1 MVPLS
6 SSKNVPIKAAESL
19 MCDACTPYSWGR
31 DVVCVGAG
39 VRVGGEEGR
48 EGKGCEG
55 KEPVMNLHL
64 KIGPSLQAFHW
75 QLNIGGT
82 DS

>member
-1 MVPLS
+1 
-6 SSKNVPIKAAESL
+6 
-19 MCDACTPYSWGR
+19 
-31 DVVCVGAG
+31 VCVEAG